1 MCLALALNHT
11 VLLNNPLTKRITD
24 ILVNNIITRPKRQ
37 TDVDSTETGK
47 MRLMATSAR
56 VSNLRLLATLLGCLT

>member
-1 MCLALALNHT
+1 MCLALALNP